1 MPELSA
7 YHGDQA
13 HFHRHAGQRTG
24 AHFAKSLAPV
34 THRGN
39 IKIPG
44 ALERLFAQQLSH
56 EWGFRVDVKTVQW
69 GAKDYLA
76 TPINGRWQPAFRKQP
91 Q

>member
-13 HFHRHAGQRTG
+13 HFHRHAGQRTR

-39 IKIPG
+39 IEIPG
-44 ALERLFAQQLSH
+44 ALERLLAQQLSH
-56 EWGFRVDVKTVQW
+56 DWGFRVDVETVQRS
-69 GAKDYLA
+69 AKDYLA
-76 TPINGRWQPAFRKQP
+76 ATVN
-91 Q
+91 